1 MWVGIATMEN
11 SIEIPQKIKI
21 EPPYNLAIPSLGIY
35 LKKMKAL
42 IQKDNCT
49 SIVHCSISYSSQ
61 DMEEIWM
68 PIDR

>member
-42 IQKDNCT
+42 IQKDNST
-49 SIVHCSISYSSQ
+49 SIVHCSISYNSQ
-61 DMEEIWM
+61 DMEEIRM
-68 PIDR
+68 SIDR